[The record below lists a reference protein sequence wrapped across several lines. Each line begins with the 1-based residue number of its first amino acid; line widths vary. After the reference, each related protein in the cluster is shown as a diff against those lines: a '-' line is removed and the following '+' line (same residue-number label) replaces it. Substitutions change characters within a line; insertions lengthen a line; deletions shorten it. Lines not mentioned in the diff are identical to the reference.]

1 MKKVLDLIFV
11 GVVLFLMSM
20 IVMVSVSA
28 EEQYIKKEFVF
39 PGYSP
44 VVSIDHS
51 AYDWTLEMRDDGTLK
66 WSKNRDRNNQKQLFD
81 ILPTSEAGYFVI
93 REHTYEH
100 SQRVLTYTPD
110 GFVMAYPATDEYGMQ
125 TFSRSQMF
133 RFKWVNN
140 RWRLVCAENNICFCN
155 GGWGTVRLFWVNA

>member
-1 MKKVLDLIFV
+1 MKKIVTLIFV
-11 GVVLFLMSM
+11 GVVMFIMSM
-20 IVMVSVSA
+20 IVMVSASA
-28 EEQYIKKEFVF
+28 EEQYIEKEFVF

-44 VVSIDHS
+44 TIAIDHGS
-51 AYDWTLEMRDDGTLK
+51 YNWTLEMRDDGTLT
-66 WSKNRDRNNQKQLFD
+66 WSNKRDRNNQKQLFD

-93 REHTYEH
+93 REHTTEY
-100 SQRVLTYTPD
+100 SQRVLTYTSD

-125 TFSRSQMF
+125 TFSRAQMF

-140 RWRLVCAENNICFCN
+140 RWRLVCAENSVCFCN